1 MFSLPTSTKAK
12 IRNVEILSDKDRPAD
27 ANPGAKLKLTV
38 SLSNDVLTE
47 FDGSLRAFLF
57 TQAAGEGKAQKSLEG
72 VKDVSDAPAL
82 TKIGEKVG
90 TIAWHH
96 EFTGYRTVFDLGLGR
111 KESNIE
117 LEDCKLYQWRLTPKD
132 GGTVVCQF
140 SIDAPDVPEKS
151 WGRLAKQKGREIEI
165 QLHPPEV
172 VQGELTTGDGKPA
185 PARTGNESAP
195 DPFGAGKKA
204 EAGRKSEGAPPQ
216 SVTHEKPAKKDAG
229 QAFAEAHGKAGA
241 AVQ

>member
-1 MFSLPTSTKAK
+1 MFSLTSSTKAK

-38 SLSNDVLTE
+38 SLPNDVLTE

-90 TIAWHH
+90 TIGWHH

-111 KESNIE
+111 KDSNIE

-132 GGTVVCQF
+132 GGTVVCQL
-140 SIDAPDVPEKS
+140 SIDAPDVAEKS

-172 VQGELTTGDGKPA
+172 TQGELTTGDGKPA
-185 PARTGNESAP
+185 PAKTGNERAP

-204 EAGRKSEGAPPQ
+204 EGGTPPQ
-216 SVTHEKPAKKDAG
+216 SVTTEKPGKGKSAG
-229 QAFAEAHGKAGA
+229 EAFAEAHGRAGA
-241 AVQ
+241 ATQ

>member
-27 ANPGAKLKLTV
+27 ANPGAKIKLTV

-57 TQAAGEGKAQKSLEG
+57 TKPEGGASAKQATIEG
-72 VKDVSDAPAL
+72 VKEVSDAPAL
-82 TKIGEKVG
+82 SKIAEKVG
-90 TIAWHH
+90 TIGWHH
-96 EFTGYRTVFDLGLGR
+96 EFTGYTTVFDLGLGG
-111 KESNIE
+111 KKSNIE
-117 LEDCKLYQWRLTPKD
+117 LADCKLYQWRLTPKD

-140 SIDAPDVPEKS
+140 NIDAPDVPEAQ
-151 WGRLAKQKGREIEI
+151 WGRLAKQKGREVEI

-172 VQGELTTGDGKPA
+172 TQGELTTGDGKPA
-185 PARTGNESAP
+185 PAHTGNERAP

-204 EAGRKSEGAPPQ
+204 EGGAPPQ
-216 SVTHEKPAKKDAG
+216 SVTHEKPPKDKGAAK
-229 QAFAEAHGKAGA
+229 AEAATRAFVASAPA
-241 AVQ
+241 ASV

>member
-27 ANPGAKLKLTV
+27 ANPGAKIKVTV
-38 SLSNDVLTE
+38 SLTNDVLAE

-57 TQAAGEGKAQKSLEG
+57 TKAPGEGKAQKSLDG
-72 VKDVSDAPAL
+72 VTPVSDAPAL
-82 TKIGEKVG
+82 TKIAEKVG

-96 EFTGYRTVFDLGLGR
+96 EFTGYRTLVVIGTGR
-111 KESNIE
+111 KESNID
-117 LEDCKLYQWRLTPKD
+117 LADCKLYDWKLTPKD
-132 GGTVVCQF
+132 GGTVDCKF
-140 SIDAPDVPEKS
+140 NIDAPDVPSEH
-151 WGRLAKQKGREIEI
+151 WYRLAKQKGREVEL

-172 VQGELTTGDGKPA
+172 KQQELTTGDGKPA
-185 PARTGNESAP
+185 PAKTGNENAP

-204 EAGRKSEGAPPQ
+204 EGGAPPQ
-216 SVTHEKPAKKDAG
+216 SVTTEKPGKGKSAG
-229 QAFAEAHGKAGA
+229 EAFADAHGQAGA

>member
-12 IRNVEILSDKDRPAD
+12 IRNVEILSDKDRPVD
-27 ANPGAKLKLTV
+27 ANPGAKIKLTV
-38 SLSNDVLTE
+38 SLPNDMLVE

-57 TQAAGEGKAQKSLEG
+57 TQAAGQGTAQQSLEG
-72 VKDVSDAPAL
+72 VKEASDAPAL

-90 TIAWHH
+90 TISWHH
-96 EFTGYRTVFDLGLGR
+96 EGTGYRTVFDLGLGR
-111 KESNIE
+111 KDSNIE
-117 LEDCKLYQWRLTPKD
+117 LDDCKLYQWRLTPKD

-140 SIDAPDVPEKS
+140 SIDAPDVAERS

-172 VQGELTTGDGKPA
+172 KQQELTTGDGNPA
-185 PARTGNESAP
+185 PAKTGNENAP

-204 EAGRKSEGAPPQ
+204 EGGAPPQ
-216 SVTHEKPAKKDAG
+216 SVTTEKPGNGKTAG
-229 QAFAEAHGKAGA
+229 EAFADAHGKVGA
-241 AVQ
+241 PVQ

>member
-12 IRNVEILSDKDRPAD
+12 IRNVEILSDKDRPVD

-38 SLSNDVLTE
+38 SLSNDVLVE
-47 FDGSLRAFLF
+47 FDGSLKQFLF
-57 TQAAGEGKAQKSLEG
+57 TAAAGQGAAQQSLEG
-72 VKDVSDAPAL
+72 VKEASDSPAL
-82 TKIGEKVG
+82 SKIGEKVG
-90 TIAWHH
+90 TISWHH

-111 KESNIE
+111 KDSNIE

-140 SIDAPDVPEKS
+140 SIDAPDVPERT

-165 QLHPPEV
+165 QLHAPEV
-172 VQGELTTGDGKPA
+172 VQQEITTGDGKPA
-185 PARTGNESAP
+185 PASTGNERAP

-204 EAGRKSEGAPPQ
+204 EGGAPPQ
-216 SVTHEKPAKKDAG
+216 SVTHEKPPKEKGKSAG
-229 QAFAEAHGKAGA
+229 DAFAEAHGKAGA
-241 AVQ
+241 ATA